1 MYESERQR
9 SGFDNE
15 KDRGVSRRMSAAQ
28 FAVAMKTAS
37 VGEQQIV
44 KMKVLIVDDDAAL
57 RQQLYWML
65 CDDYEVTTAHDLQ
78 SAMRGAMIYEP
89 QVAILDLHLPPAAD
103 TPEVGLHVL
112 EYLKEQRPAAKVLV
126 VSSDGGAGVRMAC
139 ARRGADA
146 FLSKPFEAESLLST
160 VHHTSIAARLGEI

>member
-1 MYESERQR
+1 
-9 SGFDNE
+9 
-15 KDRGVSRRMSAAQ
+15 MSAAQ

-37 VGEQQIV
+37 VEEQEIV
-44 KMKVLIVDDDAAL
+44 KTKVLIVDDDDAL

-126 VSSDGGAGVRMAC
+126 VSSDGGAGMRTAC

-146 FLSKPFEAESLLST
+146 FLSKPFDAESLLST
-160 VHHTSIAARLGEI
+160 VHRTSIAARLGEI